1 MSLQDYIESKAKA
14 KQREIKYEIWKAKNH
29 DSRMRGQGLLV
40 GALVGAAAGILF
52 APKSGK
58 QTREDLKEAFNDTV
72 DTVRDTTYDVID
84 QAKDGYEDLKYRA
97 YTDLQPIKD
106 GIEYGAEVA
115 KDTGRQ
121 QKKPLKK

>member
-58 QTREDLKEAFNDTV
+58 QTREDLKEAFN
-72 DTVRDTTYDVID
+72 II
-84 QAKDGYEDLKYRA
+84 L
-97 YTDLQPIKD
+97 
-106 GIEYGAEVA
+106 
-115 KDTGRQ
+115 
-121 QKKPLKK
+121 